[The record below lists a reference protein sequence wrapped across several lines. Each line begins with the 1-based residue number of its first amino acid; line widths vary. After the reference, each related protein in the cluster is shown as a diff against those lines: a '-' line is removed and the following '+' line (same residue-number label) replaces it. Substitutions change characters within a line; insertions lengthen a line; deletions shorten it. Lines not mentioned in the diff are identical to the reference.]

1 MNRHQL
7 ATLLSW
13 AGEQGF
19 SGRKR
24 LQKVV
29 FFLQQAGCDLGCH
42 YTLHHFGP
50 YSQDVADACDEMVAA
65 GLVIETGGPQST
77 TKQYSYTLKPEIRD
91 SVSTTPESQIQQ
103 FQTLGKELI
112 ETDLWQLE
120 LGSIILFFR
129 FQAESVSYQ
138 TRLTCV
144 RRQKSDWN
152 QALEEACNFRK
163 VSPTVDASQSA
174 LNLAKRFQAEYVS

>member
-19 SGRKR
+19 SRRKR

-120 LGSIILFFR
+120 LGSIILFFH
-129 FQAESVSYQ
+129 
-138 TRLTCV
+138 
-144 RRQKSDWN
+144 RQKSDWN
-152 QALEEACNFRK
+152 QALEEACNFRT

-174 LNLAKRFQAEYVS
+174 LNLAKRLRNK